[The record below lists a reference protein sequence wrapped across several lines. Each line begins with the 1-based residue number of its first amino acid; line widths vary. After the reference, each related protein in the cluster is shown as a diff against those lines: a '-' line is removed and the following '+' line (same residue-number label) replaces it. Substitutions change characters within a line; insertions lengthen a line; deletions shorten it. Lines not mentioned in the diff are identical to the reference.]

1 MEKLNIISHRK
12 LKDVEFAM
20 VYVFETTVLVT
31 PNLGFKKAQNMRYD
45 T

>member
-1 MEKLNIISHRK
+1 MVCQTK

-20 VYVFETTVLVT
+20 VYAFETTVLVT
-31 PNLGFKKAQNMRYD
+31 PSLGFKKAHNMRYD

>member
-1 MEKLNIISHRK
+1 MVIFQTK

-20 VYVFETTVLVT
+20 VYAVETTVLVT
-31 PNLGFKKAQNMRYD
+31 PNLGFKKAHNMRYD